1 MLEGGSVARFILTAA
16 ASLALSAVTFA
27 AESGLETTRDAV
39 MSEICC
45 NLLEVRSG
53 FGAMVSVTVE

>member
-1 MLEGGSVARFILTAA
+1 MARFILTAG

-53 FGAMVSVTVE
+53 FGVMVSVTVE